1 RGRGEP
7 RDRFPARCRRLRLS
21 LGGRRP
27 MALIEWKSHYSV
39 GVEAVDHE
47 HRELIDLINALHER
61 LVAGADVPDATA
73 VLGEILRAIS
83 AHFALE
89 EKFMREHRY
98 DQFAAHKEAH
108 EALLEEIR
116 DIMDGYEADREG
128 ASRQLSQRLD
138 DWFTLHFRTHDAR
151 LHHRLGTHEHGG

>member
-1 RGRGEP
+1 
-7 RDRFPARCRRLRLS
+7 
-21 LGGRRP
+21 

-39 GVEAVDHE
+39 GVDAVDHE

-61 LVAGADVPDATA
+61 LIAGAKVPDVTA
-73 VLGEILRAIS
+73 FLGEILRGIS

-89 EKFMREHRY
+89 EKFMRDHRY
-98 DQFAAHKEAH
+98 DHLGQHKEAH
-108 EALLEEIR
+108 EKLLDEIR
-116 DIMDGYEADREG
+116 DIMDGYEADPDG

-151 LHHRLGTHEHGG
+151 LHHRLGAHDHP